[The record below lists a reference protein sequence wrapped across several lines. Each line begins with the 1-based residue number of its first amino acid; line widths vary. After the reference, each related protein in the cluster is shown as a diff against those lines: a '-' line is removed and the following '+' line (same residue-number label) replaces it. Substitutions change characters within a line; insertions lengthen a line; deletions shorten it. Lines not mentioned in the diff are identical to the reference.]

1 MNSIYFITGLFF
13 IGGAVILLL
22 RAAAFPRLRAEQ
34 TIAQITGYGYAQVG
48 PEADEGRRSLLG
60 PLDQIAS
67 AVGLISGRSLGFQ
80 RETTIRKTLIAAGL
94 YRVDPRR
101 LIGYQLLVGGG
112 GALLALWT
120 MAAGDSPGAQ
130 DFFMVVVAGLGG
142 WYAPLLLVKRRARDR
157 LDQIEYDLPELIDL
171 LVVGV
176 EAGLSF
182 SAALQATTQRLT
194 GPLGQ
199 EMRLMLQEQRM
210 GLSSIEAL
218 KHVLERVETPSMRT
232 FVRAMIQ
239 GEQLGVSV
247 GQILRSIAVEM
258 RSRRKA
264 AAEERAQKAPVKML
278 FPLIFLIF
286 PAMFVVLL
294 GPALYAFLDTF
305 GS

>member
-1 MNSIYFITGLFF
+1 LNATYFIAGLFF
-13 IGGAVILLL
+13 IGGAVVLLL

-34 TIAQITGYGYAQVG
+34 TIAQITDYGYVQAG
-48 PEADEGRRSLLG
+48 AEADEGRRSLLG

-67 AVGLISGRSLGFQ
+67 AVGLISGRWLGFQ
-80 RETTIRKTLIAAGL
+80 RETAIRQSLMAAGL

-101 LIGYQLLVGGG
+101 LIGYQLLVGVG
-112 GALLALWT
+112 GALFAFWV
-120 MAAGDSPGAQ
+120 MAAGDSPGVR
-130 DFFMVVVAGLGG
+130 DFFSVVVAGLGG
-142 WYAPLLLVKRRARDR
+142 WYAPLLLVKRRARAR
-157 LDQIEYDLPELIDL
+157 LDEIEYDLPELIDL

-176 EAGLSF
+176 EAGLTF

-218 KHVLERVETPSMRT
+218 KHVLERAETPSMRS
-232 FVRAMIQ
+232 FVRAMVQ
-239 GEQLGVSV
+239 GEKLGVSV

-278 FPLIFLIF
+278 FPLVFLIF

-294 GPALYAFLDTF
+294 GPALYAFFDTF
-305 GS
+305 G